1 MPPAHHDCP
10 WPVGLAEISEMFG
23 VAKETATRWKY
34 RSSLGRLHPPFPP
47 HAGFISGDPFWWDVT
62 IAAWAADCGRTL
74 LRWPINGSLVDI
86 EKPPDLPALEQARP
100 VGRRQVFG
108 PAFRVAGQ

>member
-1 MPPAHHDCP
+1 MPPHHCP
-10 WPVGLAEISEMFG
+10 WPVGLADISAMFG
-23 VAKETATRWKY
+23 VAPDTSTRWKY
-34 RSSLGRLHPPFPP
+34 RSSQGRMHPPFPP
-47 HAGFISGDPFWWDVT
+47 PDGYTSGAPFWWDVT

-74 LRWPINGSLVDI
+74 LRWPVRGNLTDI
-86 EKPPDLPALEQARP
+86 DHPPDLTPALEQAQP